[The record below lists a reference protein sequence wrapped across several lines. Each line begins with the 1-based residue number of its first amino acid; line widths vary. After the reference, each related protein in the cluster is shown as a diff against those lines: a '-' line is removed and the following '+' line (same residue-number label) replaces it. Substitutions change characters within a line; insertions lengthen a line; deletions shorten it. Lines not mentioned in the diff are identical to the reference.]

1 MMTRQTTY
9 VPTDSKE
16 TQQLDESIQEF
27 KQIVDH
33 WNEKTRAQFQQDID
47 VMWCFHEFA
56 MEGIVLGE
64 LEIRSA
70 LDPRIISDN
79 TLIAHYDDVVS
90 FHKGMHFAR
99 TEASKKRLNIGMTYI
114 KNLHELITPPAE
126 VKLLAYRKEMPLH
139 RQYAH
144 DFVLPE
150 KIPYRMRKLGEWLQS
165 AEFRKLPPVTRAASI
180 HNRVMAIFP
189 WPRNSGT
196 LARLLMNI
204 VLMHAGYPPAII
216 PHQERQTYYENILMD
231 INQDNE
237 THMTS
242 MIIDT
247 ISLFINSVIKRYGK

>member
-1 MMTRQTTY
+1 MTRQTFY
-9 VPTDSKE
+9 VPTDAKE
-16 TQQLDESIQEF
+16 TQKLDEEVLAF
-27 KQIVDH
+27 KQILEG
-33 WNEKTRAQFQQDID
+33 WSEARRTEFQQDVD
-47 VMWCFHEFA
+47 VTWCFHEFA

-70 LDPRIISDN
+70 LDSRIISDSS
-79 TLIAHYDDVVS
+79 LIPHYDDVVS
-90 FHKGMHFAR
+90 VHKGMQFAR
-99 TEASKKRLNIGMTYI
+99 MEGQKKRLSIGMTYI
-114 KNLHELITPPAE
+114 KNLHELITPPSD
-126 VKLLAYRKEMPLH
+126 VKSLSYRKEMPLH

-150 KIPYRMRKLGEWLQS
+150 KIPYRMRKLGEWLQG
-165 AEFRKLPPVTRAASI
+165 ADFRKLPPITRAAAV
-180 HNRVMAIFP
+180 HNRIMAIFP

-216 PHQERQTYYENILMD
+216 PHQERQTYYENILLD

-237 THMTS
+237 THISS